1 VDRTALVTMLADVAE
16 LLRAARAAGVTPRP
30 TCPTVC
36 PPGRYVNWGA
46 GKTCAN
52 CGGPVFPAE
61 TLHRQ
66 LVAAL
71 RVVQTTTPRA
81 A

>member
-1 VDRTALVTMLADVAE
+1 MDRTELLSMLADVAE
-16 LLRAARAAGVTPRP
+16 LLRSARGAGVAPRP

-36 PPGRYVNWGA
+36 PPARYVNWGA

-52 CGGPVFPAE
+52 CGGPVLPAE
-61 TLHRQ
+61 SVHAQ